1 MSTLITL
8 IRHGQTNWNV
18 EGRWQGHAAV
28 PLNEAGRVQAKILA
42 RYLQGTTARRMIS
55 SDLLRTR
62 ETAQIINDQLKLP
75 MSFDKRFREI
85 DVGEWQGLTIDEVKT
100 WDLDRYERFASDMY
114 SIPRPGGESYE
125 LLGDRGIVA
134 MNDLANCFP
143 REHTLVVT
151 HGGTIRQI
159 VKRLTGIEIPHSVEN
174 TSLTSLTYDK
184 NTWSADKLAITP
196 HLSSKSPGA

>member
-18 EGRWQGHAAV
+18 DGRWQGHAAV
-28 PLNEAGRVQAKILA
+28 PLNEVGRTQAKILA
-42 RYLQGTTARRMIS
+42 RYLHNTTARRMIS

-62 ETAQIINDQLKLP
+62 ETADIINDQLRLP
-75 MSFDKRFREI
+75 ISFDNRFREI
-85 DVGEWQGLTIDEVKT
+85 DVGEWQGLTVDEVKA
-100 WDLDRYERFASDMY
+100 WDTDRFEHFVSDMY

-125 LLGDRGIVA
+125 LLGNRGIVA
-134 MNDLANCFP
+134 MKDLATRYPN
-143 REHTLVVT
+143 EHTLVVT

-159 VKRLTGIEIPHSVEN
+159 VKRLTGVEIPYSVEN
-174 TSLTSLTYDK
+174 TSLTSLTYQND
-184 NTWSADKLAITP
+184 TWRAHDLAITP